1 MGLPAAAANLE
12 WGDCIV
18 PAVPVPPALQAE
30 VRKAVGAVPGWL
42 ARLAP
47 SPWLV
52 RALCEIIARPFA
64 HAPLEVVN
72 QVALVVSQEN
82 SCRYCYGIQRAVL
95 KIFGQRDEYIDALG
109 REAQVGDLTPA
120 SRAAF
125 DLARRLTRAN
135 PRPGGADFEALV
147 RAGFSRPA
155 AAEIV
160 FTAAANAFT
169 NRIGTLL
176 VLPPE
181 PIESFVASPVFRFV
195 RPLLAWRMRPRPR
208 APEPAPRPDDGP
220 CAAVVATLDGSPA
233 AGVLRRAIDG
243 AWASDVLPRRTKTLM
258 LAVIARALGCAH
270 GEREARRFL
279 AAEGLPPAEV
289 DGILANLGSPRLDAR
304 EARLVPFARETVR
317 YQPAAIQRRMREL
330 ARGLSPEEVLEA
342 VGIAALANAVC
353 RMSVVID
360 AC

>member
-1 MGLPAAAANLE
+1 MGLAAATANLE
-12 WGDCIV
+12 WGECIV
-18 PAVPVPPALQAE
+18 PAAPVPPALQAE

-52 RALCEIIARPFA
+52 RGLCEIIARPFA
-64 HAPLEVVN
+64 HAPPEGVN
-72 QVALVVSQEN
+72 QGALGGSQEN
-82 SCRYCYGIQRAVL
+82 SCRYCYGIQRAGL
-95 KIFGQRDEYIDALG
+95 KIFGQPDRAIHALG
-109 REAQVGDLTPA
+109 RG
-120 SRAAF
+120 
-125 DLARRLTRAN
+125 
-135 PRPGGADFEALV
+135 
-147 RAGFSRPA
+147 
-155 AAEIV
+155 
-160 FTAAANAFT
+160 
-169 NRIGTLL
+169 
-176 VLPPE
+176 
-181 PIESFVASPVFRFV
+181 
-195 RPLLAWRMRPRPR
+195 
-208 APEPAPRPDDGP
+208 
-220 CAAVVATLDGSPA
+220 AVVATLDGSPA

-342 VGIAALANAVC
+342 VGIAALANAIC

>member
-1 MGLPAAAANLE
+1 MGLAAATANLE
-12 WGDCIV
+12 WGECIV
-18 PAVPVPPALQAE
+18 PAAPVPPALQAE

-42 ARLAP
+42 ERLAP

-64 HAPLEVVN
+64 HAPLEVCN
-72 QVALVVSQEN
+72 LVALVVSQEN

-95 KIFGQRDEYIDALG
+95 KIFGQRDEHIDALVRG
-109 REAQVGDLTPA
+109 AQVGESTSA
-120 SRAAF
+120 ARAAL

-160 FTAAANAFT
+160 FAAAANAFT

-181 PIESFVASPVFRFV
+181 PIASFVASPVFRFV

-220 CAAVVATLDGSPA
+220 CAAVVAALDGSPA
-233 AGVLRRAIDG
+233 AGVLRRTIDG

-270 GEREARRFL
+270 GEREAGRFL
-279 AAEGLPPAEV
+279 AAEGLPLAEL
-289 DGILANLGSPRLDAR
+289 DDILANLGSPRLDVR
-304 EARLVPFARETVR
+304 EALLVPFARETVR

-330 ARGLSPEEVLEA
+330 ARGFSPEEILEA

>member
-1 MGLPAAAANLE
+1 MGLAATAMATE
-12 WGDCIV
+12 WGDCVV
-18 PAVPVPPALQAE
+18 PTAPVPPALQTE
-30 VRKAVGAVPGWL
+30 VRRAVGTVPGWL

-52 RALCEIIARPFA
+52 RALCEIIKHPFA
-64 HAPLEVVN
+64 HAPLEVCDL
-72 QVALVVSQEN
+72 VALVVSQEN
-82 SCRYCYGIQRAVL
+82 SCRYCYGVQRAL
-95 KIFGQRDEYIDALG
+95 FKIFGYRDEYLDALE
-109 REAQVGDLTPA
+109 RDAQVSELTPA
-120 SRAAF
+120 ARAALDF
-125 DLARRLTRAN
+125 ARRLTRAN

-160 FTAAANAFT
+160 FAAAASAVT
-169 NRIGTLL
+169 NRVGTLL
-176 VLPPE
+176 LLPPE
-181 PIESFVASPVFRFV
+181 PLVSFVASPVFRFV

-220 CAAVVATLDGSPA
+220 CAAVVAALDGSPA

-258 LAVIARALGCAH
+258 LAVIARALDCAH
-270 GEREARRFL
+270 GEREARGPL
-279 AAEGLPPAEV
+279 AAQAPPPGGPR
-289 DGILANLGSPRLDAR
+289 GILANLGSPRLDAR
-304 EARLVPFARETVR
+304 EARLLPFARETVR
-317 YQPAAIQRRMREL
+317 YQPAAIQRRTREV
-330 ARGLSPEEVLEA
+330 AQGLSPEEVLEA